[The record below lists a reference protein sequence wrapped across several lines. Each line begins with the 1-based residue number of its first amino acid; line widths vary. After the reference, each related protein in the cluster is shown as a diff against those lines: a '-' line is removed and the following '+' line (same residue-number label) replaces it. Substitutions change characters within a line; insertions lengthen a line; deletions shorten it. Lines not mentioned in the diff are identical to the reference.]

1 MEPPYV
7 RSRIVTAPAA
17 KARCLSVTRADVEDF
32 LYLEA
37 ALLDDWK
44 LTEWLALFVPGAR
57 YLVPPAGSNDDVDPA
72 TTLFYVADD
81 YHRLTERV
89 KRLGKKNAHVEFPH
103 SRCRRMVSNVRIV
116 EGSDESFIAT
126 SNFVTYRSKRGV
138 TETYLGHHRYE
149 LCVDAG
155 AIKIRKKTSFLDT
168 DDINAQG
175 KVSIIL

>member
-1 MEPPYV
+1 V
-7 RSRIVTAPAA
+7 SAPVA
-17 KARCLSVTRADVEDF
+17 KARALGVTRADVEDF

-44 LTEWLALFVPGAR
+44 LTDWLALFVPGAR
-57 YLVPPAGSNDDVDPA
+57 YWVPPAGSDDDVDPA

-116 EGSDESFIAT
+116 SGDDVAFVAT
-126 SNFVTYRSKRGV
+126 SNFVTFRSKRGV

-149 LCVDAG
+149 LCWDG
-155 AIKIRKKTSFLDT
+155 QAIKIRHKTSFLDT

>member
-1 MEPPYV
+1 M
-7 RSRIVTAPAA
+7 SAPAA
-17 KARCLSVTRADVEDF
+17 KAKTLTATRADVEDF

-37 ALLDDWK
+37 ALLDEWK
-44 LTEWLALFVPGAR
+44 MTEWLALFAPGAR
-57 YLVPPAGSNDDVDPA
+57 YWVPPAGASDDADPA

-89 KRLGKKNAHVEFPH
+89 KRLGKKTAHVEFPH

-116 EGSDESFIAT
+116 SGTDDSFFAT
-126 SNFVTYRSKRGV
+126 SNYVTYRSKRGV

-149 LCVDAG
+149 LCFDAG
-155 AIKIRKKTSFLDT
+155 AIRIKSKTTFVDT

>member
-1 MEPPYV
+1 MNA
-7 RSRIVTAPAA
+7 SAA
-17 KARCLSVTRADVEDF
+17 THTLSVGRQDVEDF

-89 KRLGKKNAHVEFPH
+89 KRLGKRNAHVEFPH
-103 SRCRRMVSNVRIV
+103 SRCRRMVSNVRILG
-116 EGSDESFIAT
+116 GSDDAFMAT

-149 LCVDAG
+149 LCCDG
-155 AIKIRKKTSFLDT
+155 GSIRIRRKTSFLDT

>member
-1 MEPPYV
+1 M
-7 RSRIVTAPAA
+7 SAA
-17 KARCLSVTRADVEDF
+17 AAESSPLSVTRADVEDF

-81 YHRLTERV
+81 FHRLTERV
-89 KRLGKKNAHVEFPH
+89 KRLGKKTAHVEFPH

-116 EGSDESFIAT
+116 SGSDASFVAT
-126 SNFVTYRSKRGV
+126 SNYVTYRTKRGV

-149 LCVDAG
+149 LCWDG
-155 AIKIRKKTSFLDT
+155 SSIKIKNKTTFVDT

>member
-1 MEPPYV
+1 MSAAAAKPQV
-7 RSRIVTAPAA
+7 LGVSRI
-17 KARCLSVTRADVEDF
+17 DVEDF
-32 LYLEA
+32 LYNEA
-37 ALLDDWK
+37 ALLDEWR
-44 LTEWLALFVPGAR
+44 LEEWLTLFVPGAR

-103 SRCRRMVSNVRIV
+103 SRCRRLVSNVRIL
-116 EGSDESFIAT
+116 GGTNDSFMAT
-126 SNFVTYRSKRGV
+126 SNYVTYRSKRGV
-138 TETYLGHHRYE
+138 TETYLGHHVYE

-155 AIKIRKKTSFLDT
+155 AIKIRKKTSFVDT